1 MQWDAEDTMAWQL
14 YNDGSDSDKL
24 KLKDAGGTQI
34 FEIAQDTHTVTANTA
49 WSFQSHII
57 SGDIYLSG
65 GDIYGNTHA
74 LCITLSEDD
83 VTFADDV
90 AVSGDLTVD
99 GAYPFMINA
108 SADWKGTS
116 SELNMP
122 FTENGTT
129 TASPSTASD
138 LKTQMTWVAPFATT
152 LRAMYVTSETAVTN
166 AQFKVE
172 VAGTYSVFV
181 NGTSTTTTTY
191 TKSCTTGGS
200 TNIACGLSI
209 AKGNALRF
217 SINPNSTAVDQFLV
231 TFVFE

>member
-1 MQWDAEDTMAWQL
+1 MSFVPATSQASQIKFWQD
-14 YNDGSDSDKL
+14 DGSTQEARIFAPEGSKDLAFEAGTVEALRLTETEATVKENL
-24 KLKDAGGTQI
+24 KVEGA
-34 FEIAQDTHTVTANTA
+34 
-49 WSFQSHII
+49 
-57 SGDIYLSG
+57 LS
-65 GDIYGNTHA
+65 
-74 LCITLSEDD
+74 
-83 VTFADDV
+83 
-90 AVSGDLTVD
+90 VD

-122 FTENGTT
+122 FTESGTT
-129 TASPSTASD
+129 TSSPSTGSD

-172 VAGTYSVFV
+172 VASTYSVFV
-181 NGTSTTTTTY
+181 NGTATTTTTY
-191 TKSCTTGGS
+191 TKSFTTGAS
-200 TNIACGLSI
+200 ANISCGLSI

-231 TFVFE
+231 TFIFE